1 MSLRLVLVSVTN
13 RVTNHRR
20 KQMGYFQRLLLDQ
33 LETDD
38 EFRLDFEDEE
48 IWRLE
53 TDFPDTTICTAF
65 NEEF

>member
-1 MSLRLVLVSVTN
+1 MPSA
-13 RVTNHRR
+13 RVGLCR
-20 KQMGYFQRLLLDQ
+20 QSGDEPQESSMGYFQRLLLDQ

-53 TDFPDTTICTAF
+53 PDFPETTTCTAF